1 MFKRLIS
8 DKDSVRIFI
17 FLILNIIFMFVEF
30 LYAYL
35 SNSLSLLSDAFHM
48 LFDCASLF
56 MGLIASYY
64 LKFPPNEQFTYG
76 YNRVEFLSGFGNSIF
91 LICVSFIVVT
101 EAIERFVT
109 VHTIDTE
116 NLLLVSVLGLLIN
129 VVGIFLF
136 DDRWNDKQQAVPSSQ
151 SQNQNQNQTK
161 FKSQDQIQKQN
172 QKQDQSLIK
181 NHKTLELKATL
192 EKSQKKPSNKSNN
205 VFSNQIAT
213 KSPNNPI
220 VLPGMNGTNE
230 NIEGI
235 WFHVLSDALGSVA
248 VVISTILVKKY
259 GWYWI
264 DPLCSIVIS
273 CFIFISVY
281 PLSIRTSKVM
291 KQYVPPSLSHG
302 FNKAI
307 ADAKNVPGVI
317 DISDSNIWVLS
328 NTVLI
333 GTIVCIVDEE
343 CDLQL
348 TRKMV
353 RSTIEK
359 THYFEPKNLTVQI
372 QRQSKSLSLIN
383 DLNQR
388 TEFGNDKEK

>member
-8 DKDSVRIFI
+8 DKDSLRILI
-17 FLILNIIFMFVEF
+17 FLIANIIFMFVEF

-48 LFDCASLF
+48 LFDCVSLF
-56 MGLIASYY
+56 MGLVASYY
-64 LKFPPNEQFTYG
+64 IKFPPNEQFTYG
-76 YNRVEFLSGFGNSIF
+76 YHRVEFLSGFGNSIF
-91 LICVSFIVVT
+91 LICVSFIVIT

-136 DDRWNDKQQAVPSSQ
+136 DDRGNDKQQAVPSN
-151 SQNQNQNQTK
+151 QNQNQNQNQNHDHDQ
-161 FKSQDQIQKQN
+161 SQKQQQQKQN
-172 QKQDQSLIK
+172 QNLIK
-181 NHKTLELKATL
+181 KQKTLGLNASLDKN
-192 EKSQKKPSNKSNN
+192 QKKPSNKNSNTL
-205 VFSNQIAT
+205 SSQMTT
-213 KSPNNPI
+213 KSQNSTI

-235 WFHVLSDALGSVA
+235 WFHVLSDAMGSVA

-264 DPLCSIVIS
+264 DPLCSIIIS
-273 CFIFISVY
+273 FFIFMSVY

-291 KQYVPPSLSHG
+291 KQYVPTALSNG
-302 FNKAI
+302 FNDAI
-307 ADAKNVPGVI
+307 VNARNVPGVI
-317 DISDSNIWVLS
+317 EISDSNIWALS
-328 NTVLI
+328 NSIII
-333 GTIVCIVDEE
+333 GTLVCIADEE

-359 THYFEPKNLTVQI
+359 SHYFEPKNLTIQI
-372 QRQSKSLSLIN
+372 QRQSKSLSSVN
-383 DLNQR
+383 DSNHWV
-388 TEFGNDKEK
+388 EFGNEKEK